1 MRVRSR
7 EHARLVWLLMS
18 VIPALQGRRKGDQE
32 IKTRLGYIMNS
43 SPALRKEDCL
53 VFGASLVYIISFQV
67 SESYIASSCL
77 KKTKTGT
84 RKMAQ

>member
-1 MRVRSR
+1 M
-7 EHARLVWLLMS
+7 LMS

-32 IKTRLGYIMNS
+32 IKTRLGYIRNS
-43 SPALRKEDCL
+43 SPPLRQEDCL